1 MEDDDDAAVVVA
13 ATTALAGGLGTR
25 VATTGAALDF
35 LDAIVVVVGV
45 VSSGFLN
52 EISVGVL
59 DFDGVLRKTAN
70 SSSTLLAAR
79 DNLVNGSLLPKLV
92 FSSSLESTK

>member
-1 MEDDDDAAVVVA
+1 MEDEDDAAA

-35 LDAIVVVVGV
+35 LDAIFVVGV